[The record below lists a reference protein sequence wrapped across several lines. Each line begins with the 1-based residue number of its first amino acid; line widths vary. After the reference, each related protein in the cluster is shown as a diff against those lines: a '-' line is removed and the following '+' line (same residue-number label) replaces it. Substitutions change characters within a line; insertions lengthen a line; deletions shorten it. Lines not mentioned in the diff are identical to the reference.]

1 MENGRV
7 QSHKGVTLVGAGHP
21 SVEGIDE
28 ALKLAP
34 TLVAA
39 DGGAD
44 FAIAAGYIPTAVI
57 GDLDS
62 LSEQAK
68 QAIDPTCVLEITEQE
83 STDFEKCLARIEA
96 PFVLAVGFDSGR
108 LDHTLAAM
116 SVLAREV
123 GPRTLLVGEEDIAFA
138 APNRIQLDLE
148 PETRVSL
155 FPMRQ
160 VTGRSEGLAWPIDGI
175 EFAPFGAIGT
185 SNRASGLVTLEFD
198 RSGMIVILPRS
209 VLNLVLPA
217 LVG

>member
-28 ALKLAP
+28 ALKFAP

-44 FAIAAGYIPTAVI
+44 FAIGAGYVPTAVI

-62 LSEQAK
+62 LSEHAK
-68 QAIDPTCVLEITEQE
+68 QAIDPSRVLEIAEQE
-83 STDFEKCLARIEA
+83 TTDFEKCLARIDA
-96 PFVLAVGFDSGR
+96 PFVLAVGFASGR

-116 SVLAREV
+116 SVLAREI
-123 GPRTLLVGEEDIAFA
+123 GPRTVLVGEADIAFA
-138 APNRIQLDLE
+138 APKRIQLDLE
-148 PETRVSL
+148 PDTRVSL

-160 VTGRSEGLAWPIDGI
+160 VIGRSEGLVWPIDGI

-185 SNRASGLVTLEFD
+185 SNRAMGPVMLEFD
-198 RSGMIVILPRS
+198 HSGMIVILPRR
-209 VLNLVLPA
+209 VLDRLLSA
-217 LVG
+217 LVD

>member
-21 SVEGIDE
+21 SVESIDE
-28 ALKLAP
+28 ALKIAP

-44 FAIAAGYIPTAVI
+44 FAVAAGYIPTAVI

-62 LSEQAK
+62 LSEHAK
-68 QAIDPTCVLEITEQE
+68 RAIDPSCVLEIVEQE
-83 STDFEKCLARIEA
+83 STDFEKCLARIDA
-96 PFVLAVGFDSGR
+96 PFILAVGFASGQ

-116 SVLAREV
+116 SVLARAV
-123 GPRTLLVGEEDIAFA
+123 GPRTVLVGEEDIAFA
-138 APNRIQLDLE
+138 APNRVQFDLE

-155 FPMRQ
+155 FPMTQ
-160 VTGRSEGLAWPIDGI
+160 LTGRSDGLVWPIDGI
-175 EFAPFGAIGT
+175 EFAPSGAIGT
-185 SNRASGLVTLEFD
+185 SNRASGAVTLEFD

-209 VLNLVLPA
+209 VLDCVLPA

>member
-28 ALKLAP
+28 ALKIAP

-44 FAIAAGYIPTAVI
+44 FAVAAGYIPTAVI

-62 LSEQAK
+62 LSEHAK
-68 QAIDPTCVLEITEQE
+68 QAIDPSCVLEIVEQE
-83 STDFEKCLARIEA
+83 TTDFEKCLARIDA
-96 PFVLAVGFDSGR
+96 PFVLAVGFASGR

-116 SVLAREV
+116 SVLARAV
-123 GPRTLLVGEEDIAFA
+123 GTRTVLVGETDIAFA
-138 APNRIQLDLE
+138 APNRVHLDLE
-148 PETRVSL
+148 PDTRVSL
-155 FPMRQ
+155 FPMTQ
-160 VTGRSEGLAWPIDGI
+160 VTGRSEGLVWPIDGI
-175 EFAPFGAIGT
+175 EFAPSGAIGT
-185 SNRASGLVTLEFD
+185 SNRSAGQVILQFD
-198 RSGMIVILPRS
+198 HPGMIVILPRN
-209 VLNLVLPA
+209 VLGRVLPG